1 MDAIMNFLQQTGFYL
16 VQQNPLNLIM
26 LVVACLLLYLAIVLS
41 LIHISSRTWSPTC
54 SCPL

>member
-26 LVVACLLLYLAIVLS
+26 LVVACLLLYLS
-41 LIHISSRTWSPTC
+41 LIHI
-54 SCPL
+54 